1 MYKLV
6 MVPDLQILF
15 GDHLIG
21 HLGFGQHVLHVK
33 FVVVDLQENSL
44 LINLPTFEIANGD
57 THRSK

>member
-1 MYKLV
+1 
-6 MVPDLQILF
+6 
-15 GDHLIG
+15 
-21 HLGFGQHVLHVK
+21 VK